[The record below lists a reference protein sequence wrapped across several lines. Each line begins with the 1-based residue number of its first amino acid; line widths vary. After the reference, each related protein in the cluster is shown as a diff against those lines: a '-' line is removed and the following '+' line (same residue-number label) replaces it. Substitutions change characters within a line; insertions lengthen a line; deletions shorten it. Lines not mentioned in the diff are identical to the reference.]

1 MAHDERKLPVEG
13 RALLRYETLFDWKSE
28 YDLGIPIIDAQ
39 HRGLAAAL
47 NSLHFAIVNHLG
59 DTMLDPTIEM
69 VKAYAGVHF
78 TTEELLFRQCGYP
91 DAERHAALQTAGD
104 DVREGPGEPVQS
116 GCRRVS
122 GFSEK
127 LADHPRPARRSRLSE
142 LFFKGAGR
150 WRNQQALRFSCSRL
164 IGSKLYTKRPICRM
178 RSPGSRATGGMSIR
192 VWHPDASRVAARAHD
207 TIT

>member
-91 DAERHAALQTAGD
+91 DAERHAALHNKLLETMFERGQESLFNQDAGEFLD
-104 DVREGPGEPVQS
+104 FLKNWLITHVLRED
-116 GCRRVS
+116 R
-122 GFSEK
+122 
-127 LADHPRPARRSRLSE
+127 AY
-142 LFFKGAGR
+142 
-150 WRNQQALRFSCSRL
+150 RNYF
-164 IGSKLYTKRPICRM
+164 
-178 RSPGSRATGGMSIR
+178 SRALGDGGTNR
-192 VWHPDASRVAARAHD
+192 L
-207 TIT
+207 